1 MKLSEILKSTDF
13 SGCIKEDV
21 EIKDIVYD
29 SRKAESGTVFVCLSG
44 LKADGHKYA
53 QSAYDKGARF
63 FIVEKDVE
71 LPCDAV
77 QLKVEN
83 SRAALRNMS
92 AEFFGHADRELK
104 IIGITGTKGKTTVA
118 HLIQKILNASG
129 IPAGIIGTVGA
140 EFNGIKMP
148 TANTTPESYE
158 LQKIFRTMAANGC
171 KAVALEV
178 SSLGV
183 KHGRVDGIQFAAGVF
198 TNLSPDHIGP
208 LEHDTFE
215 EYAYWKSVLFEHCDT
230 AVMNF
235 DDEAYKIMEENC
247 RCRII
252 SYGLDS
258 DYDISAADVQPVR
271 NRRTTGISFD
281 CSVLGKDLKITAP
294 IPGTFNAYNILAAL
308 GASIAVGA
316 DVSDAAKALENIR
329 IRGRAE
335 TVDIDAD
342 FDVII
347 DYAHN
352 GLSLKSILETL
363 YDYKTGR
370 IICVF
375 GSVGGRTQERRRGMG
390 LVAGSMCELCVL
402 TSDNPDFE
410 EPMNIINDI
419 AEAVTEAG
427 GRYAAEPDRKK
438 AIEYAL
444 SIAEK
449 GDIILLA
456 GKGHEEYQ
464 LINGVKEPFSE
475 LDCINEYMGRI
486 KKNG

>member
-1 MKLSEILKSTDF
+1 MKLSEVLKNTEFCGS
-13 SGCIKEDV
+13 IKDDA

-29 SRKAESGTVFVCLSG
+29 SRKAESGVIFVCLSG

-53 QSAYDKGARF
+53 ESAYDKGARVF
-63 FIVEKDVE
+63 VVEKDIS
-71 LPCDAV
+71 LPDDA
-77 QLKVEN
+77 QQIKVEN
-83 SRAALRNMS
+83 SRNALREMS
-92 AEFFGHADRELK
+92 AELFCHADKELK

-118 HLIQKILNASG
+118 HLVQKILNASG

-158 LQKIFRTMAANGC
+158 LQKIFRTMADKGC

-215 EYAYWKSVLFEHCDT
+215 EYAYWKSVMFEHCDN
-230 AVMNF
+230 AVMNY
-235 DDEAYKIMEENC
+235 DDEAYSIMKENC
-247 RCRII
+247 KCNII

-258 DYDISAADVQPVR
+258 DYDISASDVKPIR
-271 NRRTTGISFD
+271 NRKTTGISFN
-281 CSVLGKDLKITAP
+281 CCALGKEMEISAP
-294 IPGTFNAYNILAAL
+294 IPGTFNVYNILAAL
-308 GASIAVGA
+308 GASVAVGA
-316 DVSDAAKALENIR
+316 DVSQAAAALENIK

-342 FDVII
+342 YDVII

-363 YDYKTGR
+363 YVYKTGR

-375 GSVGGRTQERRRGMG
+375 GSVGGRTQERRREMG
-390 LVAGSMCELCVL
+390 LVAGSMCEVNVL

-410 EPMNIINDI
+410 EPMSVINDI
-419 AEAVTEAG
+419 AEAVKEVG
-427 GRYAAEPDRKK
+427 GNYVAEPDRKK

-475 LDCINEYMGRI
+475 LECIKEYMGRQ
-486 KKNG
+486 KNNA

>member
-1 MKLSEILKSTDF
+1 MKLSEILKSTEYP
-13 SGCIKEDV
+13 GCIKEDV

-53 QSAYDKGARF
+53 QSAYEKGSRV
-63 FIVEKDVE
+63 FIVEKSVD
-71 LPCDAV
+71 LPDDA
-77 QLKVEN
+77 QQIKVEN
-83 SRAALRNMS
+83 SRVALKNMS
-92 AEFFGHADRELK
+92 AELFNHADKELK

-118 HLIQKILNASG
+118 HLVQKILNASG

-158 LQKIFRTMAANGC
+158 LQKIFRTMADNGC

-208 LEHDTFE
+208 LEHDSFE
-215 EYAYWKSVLFEHCDT
+215 EYAYWKSVLFERCDT
-230 AVMNF
+230 AVMNY
-235 DDEAYKIMEENC
+235 DDEAYRTMKENC
-247 RCRII
+247 KCRII

-258 DYDISAADVQPVR
+258 DYDISASDVKPLR
-271 NRRTTGISFD
+271 NRETFGIGFD
-281 CSVLGKDLKITAP
+281 CSALGKSLNITAP
-294 IPGTFNAYNILAAL
+294 IPGTFNVYNILAAL
-308 GASIAVGA
+308 GAAAAVGA
-316 DVSDAAKALENIR
+316 DISQAAAALSNIK

-352 GLSLKSILETL
+352 GLSLKSIIETL
-363 YDYKTGR
+363 YVYKTGR
-370 IICVF
+370 LICVF
-375 GSVGGRTQERRRGMG
+375 GSVGGRTQERRREMG
-390 LVAGSMCELCVL
+390 LVAGSMCEINIL

-410 EPMNIINDI
+410 DPMSVINDI
-419 AEAVTEAG
+419 AAAVTEAG
-427 GRYAAEPDRKK
+427 GKSVAEPDRKK

-464 LINGVKEPFSE
+464 LINGIKEPFSE
-475 LDCINEYMGRI
+475 LECIKEYMRRI
-486 KKNG
+486 KSDA

>member
-1 MKLSEILKSTDF
+1 MKLSEILKSTAYP
-13 SGCIKEDV
+13 GCIKEDV

-53 QSAYDKGARF
+53 QSAYDKGARV
-63 FIVEKDVE
+63 FIVEKDVD
-71 LPCDAV
+71 LPDDA
-77 QLKVEN
+77 QQIKVEN
-83 SRAALRNMS
+83 SRVALKEMS
-92 AEFFGHADRELK
+92 AELFNHADKELK

-118 HLIQKILNASG
+118 HLVQKILNASG

-158 LQKIFRTMAANGC
+158 LQKIFRTMADNGC

-208 LEHDTFE
+208 LEHDSFE
-215 EYAYWKSVLFEHCDT
+215 EYAYWKSVMFERCDT
-230 AVMNF
+230 AVMNY
-235 DDEAYKIMEENC
+235 DDEAYRIMKENC
-247 RCRII
+247 KCRII

-258 DYDISAADVQPVR
+258 DYDISASDVKPLR
-271 NRRTTGISFD
+271 NRETFGIGFD
-281 CSVLGKDLKITAP
+281 CSALGKELNITAP
-294 IPGTFNAYNILAAL
+294 IPGTFNVYNILAAL
-308 GASIAVGA
+308 GAASAVGA
-316 DVSDAAKALENIR
+316 DISQAAAALSNIK

-352 GLSLKSILETL
+352 GLSLKSIIETL
-363 YDYKTGR
+363 YVYKTGR

-375 GSVGGRTQERRRGMG
+375 GSVGGRTQERRREMG
-390 LVAGSMCELCVL
+390 LVAGSMCEINIL

-410 EPMNIINDI
+410 DPMSVINDI

-427 GRYAAEPDRKK
+427 GSFVAEPDRKK

-444 SIAEK
+444 SIAQK
-449 GDIILLA
+449 SDIILLA

-464 LINGVKEPFSE
+464 LINGIKEPFSE
-475 LDCINEYMGRI
+475 LECINEYMRRI
-486 KKNG
+486 KSDA